1 MDPEAALTP
10 RRPPETEERPPSSA
24 LNALP
29 TGTRTELWRALVR
42 RRVKAGAA
50 LFQEGEPGEA
60 AYVVMK
66 GLFKALKFSQGERVS
81 AMDLI
86 VPGRLCG
93 VIALLDHRPYPVSV
107 YALQDAEVLV
117 LPAAVFHRLM
127 SQHPEFSRAVHG
139 EVGDHL
145 RHAQDMRARA
155 SEPVDK
161 RLAHLLLMLLPAPG
175 AEVRVRREDLAE
187 LVGCIPETAIR
198 TLSEFKKRGWIR
210 TGWKRIALLNP
221 DALRRLSRS
230 PANLP

>member
-1 MDPEAALTP
+1 MDAEASVTP
-10 RRPPETEERPPSSA
+10 RRTPSADDLPRSSA
-24 LNALP
+24 LSALP
-29 TGTRTELWRALVR
+29 IETRSDLSRTLVR

-50 LFQEGEPGEA
+50 LFQEGEVGEA
-60 AYVVMK
+60 AFLVLT
-66 GLFKALKFSQGERVS
+66 GLFKALKYSQGERVS

-93 VIALLDHRPYPVSV
+93 VIALLDRRPYPVSV

-117 LPAAVFHRLM
+117 LPAAVFQRLM
-127 SQHPEFSRAVHG
+127 SQHPDFSRAVHG

-155 SEPVDK
+155 VEPVDK

-198 TLSEFKKRGWIR
+198 TLSEFRKRGWIR

-221 DALRRLSRS
+221 DALRRLTRS
-230 PANLP
+230 AANLP